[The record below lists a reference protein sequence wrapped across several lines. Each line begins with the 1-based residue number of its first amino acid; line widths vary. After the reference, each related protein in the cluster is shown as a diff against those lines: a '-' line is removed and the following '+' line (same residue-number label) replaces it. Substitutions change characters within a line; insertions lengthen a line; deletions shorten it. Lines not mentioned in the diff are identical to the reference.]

1 MANRFIEK
9 YSEEFSKSLKEFDKK
24 AIKVILS
31 YTWSGNVRE
40 LENKI
45 KRAVILSE
53 KLKIKA
59 DNLEIELDDHTDQQ
73 LDLKVIREEN
83 DKKVIIKALS
93 VSRGNIG
100 ETQRLLGISRP
111 TLYGLAKQYKINIE
125 K

>member
-31 YTWSGNVRE
+31 YTWPGNVRE

-53 KLKIKA
+53 KLKITA
-59 DNLEIELDDHTDQQ
+59 DNLEIELEDHTDQ
-73 LDLKVIREEN
+73 
-83 DKKVIIKALS
+83 
-93 VSRGNIG
+93 
-100 ETQRLLGISRP
+100 
-111 TLYGLAKQYKINIE
+111 
-125 K
+125 

>member
-1 MANRFIEK
+1 M
-9 YSEEFSKSLKEFDKK
+9 
-24 AIKVILS
+24 ILS

-100 ETQRLLGISRP
+100 ETQRLLGISRHS
-111 TLYGLAKQYKINIE
+111 LYGLAMQYKINIE